1 MEIVINALTVALGCG
16 IFYYGNQHA
25 TTALKKIRRA
35 YRNRV
40 EQRHFNRRL
49 KEIEARKARRQ
60 ANAKAAA
67 AEELTRPEVKA
78 ICDGLLAA
86 PAGNPAT
93 RNKRARLQAELRK
106 LVASKAV
113 REVLYAGTAG

>member
-1 MEIVINALTVALGCG
+1 MEIVVNVLTVALGCG
-16 IFYYGNQHA
+16 IFYYGNRHA

-35 YRNRV
+35 YRNRL
-40 EQRHFNRRL
+40 EARRSKRQL
-49 KEIEARKARRQ
+49 ANIEARKATRL

>member
-1 MEIVINALTVALGCG
+1 MEIVVNALTVALGCG

-40 EQRHFNRRL
+40 EARRSKRQL
-49 KEIEARKARRQ
+49 ANIEARKATRL

-93 RNKRARLQAELRK
+93 RNKRARLQACL
-106 LVASKAV
+106 
-113 REVLYAGTAG
+113 LYTSPSPRDRTRSRMPSSA